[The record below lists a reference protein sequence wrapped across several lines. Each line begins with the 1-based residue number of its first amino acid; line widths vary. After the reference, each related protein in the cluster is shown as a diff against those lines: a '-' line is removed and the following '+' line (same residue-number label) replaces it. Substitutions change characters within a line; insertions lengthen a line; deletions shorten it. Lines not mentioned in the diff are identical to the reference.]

1 MPKQIKTKA
10 ELDEATAKGPVALDC
25 FAEWCG
31 PCKMIAPQ
39 FEALEGEYA
48 KVSFLKLDVDE
59 AEDLAEELG
68 VSAMPVL
75 FFFKDGQVVET
86 VTGTSVEAIRK
97 KLEIISA

>member
-10 ELDEATAKGPVALDC
+10 ELDEATTKGPVVLDC

-39 FEALEGEYA
+39 FETWEGEYA

-86 VTGTSVEAIRK
+86 VTGTSVEAIKK